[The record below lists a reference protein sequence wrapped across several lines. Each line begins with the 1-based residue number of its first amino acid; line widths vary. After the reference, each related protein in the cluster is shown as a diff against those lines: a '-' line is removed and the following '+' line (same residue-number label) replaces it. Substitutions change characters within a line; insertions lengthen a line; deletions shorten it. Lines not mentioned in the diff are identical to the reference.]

1 MCPWMIN
8 GDAVVRMTAV
18 PDHRQLM
25 EPTGSDLLLN
35 SDRVHRNMTNDEVKA
50 DGQRSGKCSVCLIGG
65 IKHG

>member
-1 MCPWMIN
+1 
-8 GDAVVRMTAV
+8 MTTV
-18 PDHRQLM
+18 PDHRLLM

-65 IKHG
+65 IEHG

>member
-1 MCPWMIN
+1 MIN
-8 GDAVVRMTAV
+8 GDAAVRMTTAV
-18 PDHRQLM
+18 PDHRPLM

-65 IKHG
+65 IEHG